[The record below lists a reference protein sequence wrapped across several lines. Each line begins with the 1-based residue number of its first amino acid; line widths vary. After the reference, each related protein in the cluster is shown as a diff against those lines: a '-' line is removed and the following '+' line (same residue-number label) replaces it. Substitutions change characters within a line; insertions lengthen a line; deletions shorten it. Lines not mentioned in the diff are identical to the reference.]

1 MTRIAYDSNDKD
13 FTVHVFNCNS
23 INDIADTEKLYSAFE
38 SGWPVVIKGLTI
50 EGVDYDYYDKLD
62 DWVIEGNKWI
72 MPWYN
77 SHIKK
82 RERLRTERGWS
93 EDEIDKFHKKHKQ
106 STAGWETF
114 FSTLF
119 PRYNTTAEMLS
130 HRYNMLVE
138 NQTEHLQN
146 PA

>member
-23 INDIADTEKLYSAFE
+23 INDIADKDELYSAFE

-50 EGVDYDYYDKLD
+50 EGVDYDYYDNLD
-62 DWVIEGNKWI
+62 DWIIEGNKWI

-82 RERLRTERGWS
+82 RERLRNERGWS
-93 EDEIDKFHKKHKQ
+93 EEEIDVFHKKHKQ
-106 STAGWETF
+106 STAGWEVLFKTLLQVRLLKRAVKRV
-114 FSTLF
+114 FSPL
-119 PRYNTTAEMLS
+119 AA
-130 HRYNMLVE
+130 H
-138 NQTEHLQN
+138 Q
-146 PA
+146 